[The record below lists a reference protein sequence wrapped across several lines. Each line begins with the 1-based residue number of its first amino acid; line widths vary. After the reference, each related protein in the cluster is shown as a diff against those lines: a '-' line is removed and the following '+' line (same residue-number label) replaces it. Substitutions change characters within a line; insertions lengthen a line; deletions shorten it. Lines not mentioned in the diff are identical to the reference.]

1 MTKAQKSLFKT
12 LRKDKHR
19 QGFVHMLT
27 AQQKQLGGFDQW
39 TSAYL
44 KKLKKK
50 GVSAEFLEKSSQ
62 AQNRTGARQNS
73 G

>member
-1 MTKAQKSLFKT
+1 
-12 LRKDKHR
+12 
-19 QGFVHMLT
+19 MLT

-50 GVSAEFLEKSSQ
+50 GMSAELLEKSTQ
-62 AQNRTGARQNS
+62 AQNRTGVRQNS
-73 G
+73 R